1 MDQAQQIKKRLAEL
15 QNRGT
20 FGGYTVYTDFLGLE
34 EQSLLA
40 GVTGPRSVPAYGGFD
55 GAERVMAAF
64 GPAPEPEDYPITCL
78 HIAPKQ
84 EKFAEELTHR
94 DYLGTLMGLGLE
106 RRVLGDILPCGKGAY
121 LFCTAGMAEYIET
134 QLHRVRHTEVTC
146 TRADHLPPHLLPQPE
161 DREVIVPS
169 LRLDVLVGAVYNL
182 SRSSADKFFLQ
193 QKVFVNGR
201 CIENRAHTVQPGDK
215 ISVRGHGRFT
225 AGAPLRRTKKRPAG
239 GAGRSVL
246 NQTHS
251 KRSSTC
257 KYRSFLLLRYWCLVV
272 CRVGVWVLLRRIIR
286 CHLHLFFSIP
296 KRFW

>member
-1 MDQAQQIKKRLAEL
+1 M
-15 QNRGT
+15 
-20 FGGYTVYTDFLGLE
+20 
-34 EQSLLA
+34 
-40 GVTGPRSVPAYGGFD
+40 
-55 GAERVMAAF
+55 
-64 GPAPEPEDYPITCL
+64 
-78 HIAPKQ
+78 
-84 EKFAEELTHR
+84 
-94 DYLGTLMGLGLE
+94 
-106 RRVLGDILPCGKGAY
+106 LGDILPCGKGAY

-134 QLHRVRHTEVTC
+134 QLAPGAPHRGDLHP
-146 TRADHLPPHLLPQPE
+146 ADSLPPHLLPQPE

-215 ISVRGHGRFT
+215 ISR
-225 AGAPLRRTKKRPAG
+225 AGLRPIYRRCVSAPHQKRPAG

-272 CRVGVWVLLRRIIR
+272 DRVGVWVLLRRIIR
-286 CHLHLFFSIP
+286 CHLHLFFFLQ
-296 KRFW
+296 KGFW

>member
-1 MDQAQQIKKRLAEL
+1 MP
-15 QNRGT
+15 T
-20 FGGYTVYTDFLGLE
+20 
-34 EQSLLA
+34 
-40 GVTGPRSVPAYGGFD
+40 YGGFD

-64 GPAPEPEDYPITCL
+64 GPAPEPADYPITCL

-146 TRADHLPPHLLPQPE
+146 TRADDLHPHLLPQPE

-201 CIENRAHTVQPGDK
+201 CIENRAHTVRAGDK
-215 ISVRGHGRFT
+215 IPCGSRPIYRRC
-225 AGAPLRRTKKRPAG
+225 ASAPHQKRPAG

-246 NQTHS
+246 NHTHS

-257 KYRSFLLLRYWCLVV
+257 KYRSF
-272 CRVGVWVLLRRIIR
+272 
-286 CHLHLFFSIP
+286 FFYAIGAL
-296 KRFW
+296 

>member
-40 GVTGPRSVPAYGGFD
+40 EVTGPRSVPVYGGFD

-64 GPAPEPEDYPITCL
+64 GPAPEPTDYPITCL

-106 RRVLGDILPCGKGAY
+106 RRVLGDILPCGKSAY
-121 LFCTAGMAEYIET
+121 LFCTAGMAAYIET

-146 TRADHLPPHLLPQPE
+146 TRADSLPPHLLPQPE

-182 SRSSADKFFLQ
+182 SRSSADKYFLQ

-215 ISVRGHGRFT
+215 ISVRGYGRFT
-225 AGAPLRRTKKRPAG
+225 AGAPLRRTKKDR
-239 GAGRSVL
+239 
-246 NQTHS
+246 
-251 KRSSTC
+251 
-257 KYRSFLLLRYWCLVV
+257 LVV
-272 CRVGVWVLLRRIIR
+272 PVEVY
-286 CHLHLFFSIP
+286 
-296 KRFW
+296 

>member
-40 GVTGPRSVPAYGGFD
+40 EVTGPQSVPAYGGFD

-64 GPAPEPEDYPITCL
+64 GPAPEPVDYPITCL

-106 RRVLGDILPCGKGAY
+106 RRVLGDILPCGKEAY

-146 TRADHLPPHLLPQPE
+146 TRADDLPPHLLPQPGRQRS
-161 DREVIVPS
+161 DR
-169 LRLDVLVGAVYNL
+169 AL
-182 SRSSADKFFLQ
+182 SA
-193 QKVFVNGR
+193 
-201 CIENRAHTVQPGDK
+201 
-215 ISVRGHGRFT
+215 
-225 AGAPLRRTKKRPAG
+225 AGCAG
-239 GAGRSVL
+239 GRSIQSL
-246 NQTHS
+246 
-251 KRSSTC
+251 
-257 KYRSFLLLRYWCLVV
+257 
-272 CRVGVWVLLRRIIR
+272 
-286 CHLHLFFSIP
+286 P
-296 KRFW
+296 

>member
-1 MDQAQQIKKRLAEL
+1 M
-15 QNRGT
+15 
-20 FGGYTVYTDFLGLE
+20 
-34 EQSLLA
+34 
-40 GVTGPRSVPAYGGFD
+40 
-55 GAERVMAAF
+55 
-64 GPAPEPEDYPITCL
+64 
-78 HIAPKQ
+78 
-84 EKFAEELTHR
+84 
-94 DYLGTLMGLGLE
+94 
-106 RRVLGDILPCGKGAY
+106 LGDILPCGKGAY

-182 SRSSADKFFLQ
+182 SRNSADKFFLQ

-239 GAGRSVL
+239 GAGRRVL
-246 NQTHS
+246 NKPIAKGAVPASTAPFFFTLLVPCSRPGRRLGSSPADNKVSFAPVLLHS
-251 KRSSTC
+251 KRVFGSRTPVGSQ
-257 KYRSFLLLRYWCLVV
+257 S
-272 CRVGVWVLLRRIIR
+272 CRPGAQ
-286 CHLHLFFSIP
+286 
-296 KRFW
+296 

>member
-1 MDQAQQIKKRLAEL
+1 MDQTRQIKKRLAEL

-40 GVTGPRSVPAYGGFD
+40 EATHLQSVPTYGGFD

-64 GPAPEPEDYPITCL
+64 GPVPEPTDYPIACL

-106 RRVLGDILPCGKGAY
+106 LRVLGDILLCGKSAY
-121 LFCTAGMAEYIET
+121 LFCTAEIENYIQTE
-134 QLHRVRHTEVTC
+134 LHRVRHTEVTC
-146 TRADHLPPHLLPQPE
+146 TRADSLPPHLLPRPE
-161 DREVIVPS
+161 EREVIVPS

-182 SRSSADKFFLQ
+182 SRSSADKYFLQ

-201 CIENRAHTVQPGDK
+201 YIENRAHTVQPGDK

-225 AGAPLRRTKKRPAG
+225 AGAPLRHTKKDR
-239 GAGRSVL
+239 
-246 NQTHS
+246 
-251 KRSSTC
+251 
-257 KYRSFLLLRYWCLVV
+257 LVV
-272 CRVGVWVLLRRIIR
+272 PVEVY
-286 CHLHLFFSIP
+286 
-296 KRFW
+296 

>member
-20 FGGYTVYTDFLGLE
+20 FGGYTVYTGFLGLE

-40 GVTGPRSVPAYGGFD
+40 EVTGPRSVPAYGGFD

-64 GPAPEPEDYPITCL
+64 GPAPEPADYPITCL

-182 SRSSADKFFLQ
+182 SRNSADKFFLQ

-201 CIENRAHTVQPGDK
+201 CVENRAHTVQPGDK

-225 AGAPLRRTKKRPAG
+225 AGAPLRRTKKDR
-239 GAGRSVL
+239 
-246 NQTHS
+246 
-251 KRSSTC
+251 
-257 KYRSFLLLRYWCLVV
+257 LVV
-272 CRVGVWVLLRRIIR
+272 PVDVY
-286 CHLHLFFSIP
+286 
-296 KRFW
+296 